1 MSSSVYCYCDDL
13 HLLWSSGLLIS
24 THTYRATQWKT
35 SILVV
40 FEAWSSALPS
50 PTLSIPHRIALF
62 RNILLCSS
70 LLSDLRIKRVWV
82 VTAQQTH
89 WRLWIWITRH
99 HHQMK
104 GTEREREGSIDWL
117 ICLRIFLSLYLPPSH
132 LVAVTCYSNPEK
144 SFNPHRYI
152 KKWKLI
158 ERCRVVDSYTNR
170 EEKNEEKKKKE
181 LRRKY
186 SLAPGMAR
194 GNRQV
199 SWQRLADWL
208 LRKEGWNMLI
218 WYLLHVIHILFYV
231 FSQDT
236 Q

>member
-1 MSSSVYCYCDDL
+1 MLVHKRYKCVCTVNNKAFQMSSSVYCYCDDL

-104 GTEREREGSIDWL
+104 GTEREREGEIDWL
-117 ICLRIFLSLYLPPSH
+117 ICLRIFLSLYLS
-132 LVAVTCYSNPEK
+132 SE
-144 SFNPHRYI
+144 
-152 KKWKLI
+152 
-158 ERCRVVDSYTNR
+158 ERRVG
-170 EEKNEEKKKKE
+170 KE
-181 LRRKY
+181 CT
-186 SLAPGMAR
+186 S
-194 GNRQV
+194 
-199 SWQRLADWL
+199 RL
-208 LRKEGWNMLI
+208 
-218 WYLLHVIHILFYV
+218 
-231 FSQDT
+231 SP
-236 Q
+236 